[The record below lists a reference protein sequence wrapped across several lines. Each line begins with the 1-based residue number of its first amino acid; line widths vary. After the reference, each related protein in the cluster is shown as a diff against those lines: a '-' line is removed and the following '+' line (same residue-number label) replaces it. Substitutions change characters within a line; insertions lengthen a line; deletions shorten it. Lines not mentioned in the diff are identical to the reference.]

1 MTHTRKNLARA
12 ALASIL
18 GLLMVVGVAVDNAF
32 AYVSRSCTLYLT
44 ARLSATAWQTSST
57 NTRLHLDLNPYYGS
71 PYSYYSY
78 RILVDGIA
86 LKNSAGSYVVND
98 IYINRGA
105 NTSHTVQGQ
114 WIRNPGGGVLA
125 CSVTIPSY
133 PGY

>member
-1 MTHTRKNLARA
+1 MNLAK
-12 ALASIL
+12 ALRRSFLAGIL
-18 GLLMVVGVAVDNAF
+18 SLLMVGGIAVDNAF
-32 AYVSRSCTLYLT
+32 AYVSRSCTLCLT

-71 PYSYYSY
+71 SFSFYSY

-98 IYINRGA
+98 VYINRGA

-114 WIRNPGGGVLA
+114 WIKNPGGGVSA

>member
-1 MTHTRKNLARA
+1 MNLAK
-12 ALASIL
+12 ALRRSFLAGIL
-18 GLLMVVGVAVDNAF
+18 SLLMVGGIAVDNAF
-32 AYVSRSCTLYLT
+32 AYVSRTCTLYLT

-71 PYSYYSY
+71 SFSFYSY

-98 IYINRGA
+98 VYINRGA

-114 WIRNPGGGVLA
+114 WIKNPGGGVSA